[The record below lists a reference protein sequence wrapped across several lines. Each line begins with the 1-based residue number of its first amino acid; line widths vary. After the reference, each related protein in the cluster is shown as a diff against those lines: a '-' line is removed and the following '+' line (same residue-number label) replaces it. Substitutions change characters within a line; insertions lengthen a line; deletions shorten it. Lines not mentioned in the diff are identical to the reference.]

1 MTGGLSNT
9 SDLLRASAH
18 AYPRRPAIMDGSR
31 TYTYEQFDELVDRF
45 SAWFLTRQFDHGFRA
60 AYLFGN
66 QWEVL
71 LTYHAVGRAGGL
83 IVPLN
88 SRLTPSE
95 MAFLVDEAKV
105 NVVIYD
111 KEFEGILGEVL
122 SLAQQ
127 FVVSVVSGGSRGL
140 AQHVLSEILDST
152 SRPEMSAFPQ
162 ISADDDSGIWFT
174 SGTTG
179 KSKGAVCT
187 HRSSVFSAILTATAA
202 HVSSR
207 TRLLSVAPMF
217 HRGAMEDVHLAVT
230 LMGGTHI
237 LEKRFDPQRT
247 LKLLQ
252 DTQTNFA
259 FIVPT
264 MAQMMLDVQGHE
276 DFDLSNLACWM
287 SASAPLRDNV
297 QDRIR
302 TELRLPQYALQNTY
316 GITES
321 LLNTYCDGIDLRSRP
336 QSVGRIVPLTE
347 VRIWSKSTGFM
358 APGEVGEIVISG
370 PCQLRTYLGRD
381 QDYENAILNIDKKRW
396 YRSGDLGYLDN
407 EGFLSI
413 VDRSKD
419 MIISGGENVY
429 SAEVEMAIVEHKSVA
444 EVAVVSE
451 PDDKWGERVVAV
463 VVLKRAASASESDLL
478 QACERIASYKRPKK
492 FVFVDE
498 LPRNSFG
505 KVQKAL
511 LREMLAK
518 QS

>member
-1 MTGGLSNT
+1 MTNSFLNT
-9 SDLLRASAH
+9 SDLLRASAR
-18 AYPRRPAIMDGSR
+18 AYPRRTAIIDGSR

-45 SAWFLTRQFDHGFRA
+45 SAWILKGRFDHGFRA

-71 LTYHAVGRAGGL
+71 LTYHAVGRAGGI
-83 IVPLN
+83 IVALN
-88 SRLTPSE
+88 SRLTPTE
-95 MAFLVDEAKV
+95 MAFLMDEAKV
-105 NVVIYD
+105 NLVIYD
-111 KEFEGILGEVL
+111 QEFEEILGEALALAQQPVVAVVSSRSG
-122 SLAQQ
+122 SLAQHA
-127 FVVSVVSGGSRGL
+127 L
-140 AQHVLSEILDST
+140 NEILEST
-152 SRPEMSAFPQ
+152 SRPEMRDFPL
-162 ISADDDSGIWFT
+162 ISGDDDSGIWFT

-187 HRSSVFSAILTATAA
+187 HRSSVFSAILTAGAT

-217 HRGAMEDVHLAVT
+217 HRGAVEDVHLAVT

-237 LEKRFDPQRT
+237 FEKRFDPQRT

-264 MAQMMLDVQGHE
+264 MAQMMLDVPGHE

-287 SASAPLRDNV
+287 SASAPLRENV
-297 QDRIR
+297 QNRIR
-302 TELRLPQYALQNTY
+302 SELRLPKHALQNTY

-321 LLNTYCDGIDLRSRP
+321 LMNAYCDGIDLRAHP

-347 VRIWSKSTGFM
+347 VRIWSKSMGFM
-358 APGEVGEIVISG
+358 APGEIGEIVISG
-370 PCQLRTYLGRD
+370 PCQLRTYLGRN
-381 QDYENAILNIDKKRW
+381 QEYESVILNADQKQW
-396 YRSGDLGYLDN
+396 YRSGDLGYLND
-407 EGFLSI
+407 EGFLFI
-413 VDRSKD
+413 ADRSKD

-429 SAEVEMAIVEHKSVA
+429 SVEVEMAIAEHKSVA
-444 EVAVVSE
+444 EVAVVGE
-451 PDDKWGERVVAV
+451 PDEKWGERVVAV
-463 VVLKRAASASESDLL
+463 VVRKLTASVSEADLL

-492 FVFVDE
+492 FVFIDK

-505 KVQKAL
+505 KVQKAS
-511 LREMLAK
+511 LRDMLAK
-518 QS
+518 RP